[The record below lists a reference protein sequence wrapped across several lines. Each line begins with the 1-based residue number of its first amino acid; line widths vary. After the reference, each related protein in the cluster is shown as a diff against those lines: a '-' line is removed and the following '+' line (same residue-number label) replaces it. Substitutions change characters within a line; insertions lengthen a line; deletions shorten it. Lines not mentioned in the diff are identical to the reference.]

1 MTELHPLERDLATL
15 WEFCRRVRVGI
26 RGGPITKSGQQTFA
40 YGLVAYAIELATGV
54 GWLTTEKNGP
64 GAMTLMATLEA
75 TQKTIEQVVNVMD
88 ENDLRSV
95 LRDQKSNI
103 RVDLTKWK
111 NSMAKQFWK
120 AVDSPLR
127 SDCRHGG
134 SVHWGWLMEADQAG
148 RIWEHSIANQRKAVM
163 GANVALAQVVNL
175 FGDPAEDDLEWN
187 FRQITGNVWRDEDLS
202 WDRSTSGVPWNTP
215 YRAIQRQAPPKR
227 MSNVMKAVSQYEKIA
242 SLVFNVEWGERRPQD
257 TEEPWGEY
265 RLYATNTAMAL
276 GESVYNFV
284 QAGMYGAAFALAR
297 ANWESAANAHYV
309 WNEEPSPQVLQFL
322 QQESNQRPIPLP
334 KSQAGWKNR
343 TAKRWALLKGTGAK
357 VLAELAK
364 GERVQGQRWA
374 WKVGNPERCPYG
386 ERELTNLVR
395 FAAMNQMF
403 LKASYFHF
411 KQTESTD
418 RFVSLMDKWEPEW
431 PKFQVSGGGRAVSAQ

>member
-1 MTELHPLERDLATL
+1 MTESHPLERDLATL

-26 RGGPITKSGQQTFA
+26 RGGPITKSEQQTFA

-54 GWLTTEKNGP
+54 GWLTTIKNGP

-75 TQKTIEQVVNVMD
+75 TQKTIEQVVNVMG

-95 LRDQKSNI
+95 LRDQNSSI

-111 NSMAKQFWK
+111 NPMAKQFWE

-134 SVHWGWLMEADQAG
+134 SIHWGWLMEADQAG
-148 RIWEHSIANQRKAVM
+148 RSWEYSIANQRKAVM

-175 FGDPAEDDLEWN
+175 FGDAAEDDLKWN
-187 FRQITGNVWRDEDLS
+187 YRQITGNVWRDEDLS
-202 WDRSTSGVPWNTP
+202 WDTSSSGSLENQPWNTP
-215 YRAIQRQAPPKR
+215 YRAIQRQAPPKG
-227 MSNVMKAVSQYEKIA
+227 MSQVKKAIIQYEKIA
-242 SLVFNVEWGERRPQD
+242 ALVFNVEWGAFCPQD
-257 TEEPWGEY
+257 TEMPWGVY
-265 RLYATNTAMAL
+265 RLYATSTAMAL
-276 GESVYNFV
+276 GESVYHLV

-297 ANWESAANAHYV
+297 ASWESAANAHYV
-309 WNEEPSPQVLQFL
+309 WNEKPSPEVLEFL
-322 QQESNQRPIPLP
+322 REEDTRRPIPLP

-374 WKVGNPERCPYG
+374 RKVGNPECCPYG
-386 ERELTNLVR
+386 DGELTNLVR
-395 FAAMNQMF
+395 FAAMNLMF
-403 LKASYFHF
+403 LKASCFHF
-411 KQTESTD
+411 KQKESMD
-418 RFVSLMDKWEPEW
+418 MFVSLMDKWEPGW
-431 PKFQVSGGGRAVSAQ
+431 PKFQVSG